1 MIGLGTLINTATVLV
16 GGTVGIAMGNKI
28 PDRVRTIVVQVIG
41 MLTIGLGLSDLL
53 KTHNMVFPLLGMVFG
68 AVIGEVLRIED
79 RLEGIGEI
87 IRKRFAKRQDPG
99 PFISGFVTASLLFCI
114 GPLTILG
121 AIQDASGATIGTNP
135 TQLFSVGSAGNY
147 ELTITDFCGN
157 SDSSLFLITEPPAI
171 VFVGPQDLCTGIDSE
186 VLVSGGLEP
195 YVFAPSAPAAFF
207 VNAITNS
214 VFGTAGGTYD
224 MTVTDACNQ
233 SGVVPFILTVC
244 DTEEPNILLINAD
257 EYDNESFI
265 IKGLE
270 SFPNSQLRIYNR
282 WGGLMYESLNYSND
296 NPWNGTDVED
306 GVYFWIFNRSD
317 GISRE
322 GYVHVMHKKP

>member
-68 AVIGEVLRIED
+68 AVIGEVLQIED

-121 AIQDASGATIGTNP
+121 AIQDASGATP
-135 TQLFSVGSAGNY
+135 QLY
-147 ELTITDFCGN
+147 
-157 SDSSLFLITEPPAI
+157 
-171 VFVGPQDLCTGIDSE
+171 
-186 VLVSGGLEP
+186 
-195 YVFAPSAPAAFF
+195 
-207 VNAITNS
+207 
-214 VFGTAGGTYD
+214 
-224 MTVTDACNQ
+224 
-233 SGVVPFILTVC
+233 
-244 DTEEPNILLINAD
+244 
-257 EYDNESFI
+257 I
-265 IKGLE
+265 IKGTLDGFM
-270 SFPNSQLRIYNR
+270 SVIFGAIHGVGVLFSAVSVFIVQGTLTLFGTSLDLLLNDRLRVELFAT
-282 WGGLMYESLNYSND
+282 GGLAVMAIGLNLLEIKKIRLGSLLPGLIITPILVKLFAD
-296 NPWNGTDVED
+296 GT
-306 GVYFWIFNRSD
+306 GLLR
-317 GISRE
+317 
-322 GYVHVMHKKP
+322 